1 VGRQSA
7 LAFLLLKASPMAEE
21 IILNVDVRD
30 KTGTG
35 GARSAR
41 RDGMVP
47 GILYG
52 GDKAPVAISVDEKS
66 FRKNLYTGKLLGHL
80 VTLKYGEE
88 TQPVIARDV
97 QFDPVTDRPLHFDLM
112 RVDEKQ
118 KINIEVPV
126 HFINEDEC
134 KAFRQGGSLEV
145 VRHTVEIIVRAD
157 HIPEDLT
164 VDLKGRKLGD
174 IIRIS
179 DIKLPKGVE
188 PAITDRDFV
197 IASIK
202 TSSVAIAADEIEEAI
217 AEEQAEAE
225 AAAIEAGEVPAT
237 EQGDEDGEAASE
249 DEDEKSED

>member
-1 VGRQSA
+1 
-7 LAFLLLKASPMAEE
+7 MAEE

-118 KINIEVPV
+118 TIKIEVPV
-126 HFINEDEC
+126 HFINQDEC
-134 KAFRQGGSLEV
+134 QAFRQGGSLEI
-145 VRHTVEIIVRAD
+145 VRHTVEIAVRAD
-157 HIPEDLT
+157 HIPEDLV
-164 VDLKGRKLGD
+164 VDLKGHKLGD
-174 IIRIS
+174 TIRFS
-179 DIKLPKGVE
+179 DIKVPKGVE
-188 PAITDRDFV
+188 PTITDRDFV

-202 TSSVAIAADEIEEAI
+202 TSSAAKAADEIEEAI
-217 AEEQAEAE
+217 AEEQAEA
-225 AAAIEAGEVPAT
+225 AAIEAGDVPAT
-237 EQGDEDGEAASE
+237 EQGDEDGDAASE
-249 DEDEKSED
+249 DEGEKSEG